1 MSVALACSWRS
12 HQQQIVQAL
21 DGTDSNVCVVDL
33 ACGGMAVAMTTL
45 TNLVSVY
52 CLASKSCLSSLDNTS
67 DPASAP
73 SQDLLASVPAISDRI
88 TGLRFNE
95 SATCLAACSWRGR
108 LFTYRRL
115 ATDGVVRFV
124 YVV

>member
-12 HQQQIVQAL
+12 HHQQIVQAL

-52 CLASKSCLSSLDNTS
+52 CLASKSCLSSLDHHRSRLSTIPR
-67 DPASAP
+67 PAGLCSRHLRPHHGAALQRVCHVP
-73 SQDLLASVPAISDRI
+73 GCMLLAGPALHVPTDR
-88 TGLRFNE
+88 
-95 SATCLAACSWRGR
+95 
-108 LFTYRRL
+108 
-115 ATDGVVRFV
+115 D
-124 YVV
+124 